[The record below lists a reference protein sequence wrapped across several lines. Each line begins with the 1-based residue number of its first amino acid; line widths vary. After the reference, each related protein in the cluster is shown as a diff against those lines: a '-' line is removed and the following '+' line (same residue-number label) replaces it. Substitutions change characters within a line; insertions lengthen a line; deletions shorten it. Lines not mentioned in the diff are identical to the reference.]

1 MSAPPWRT
9 AMRLRRAAARV
20 PSAGLSLQELA
31 ALQGSAAQ
39 GSLLLLLAAPCL
51 LPVPGVGTVLGL
63 GLLTLAAL
71 LWRGESAAL
80 SLPARVAGLNLPQ
93 RWAARVLQLLSRC
106 HGAAQGLLRERLPQ
120 LTPASHEPAPRWLAA
135 KVGLMALLIVL
146 PIPFGNVLPALALM
160 LAGLALAA
168 RDGLVLLLS
177 LLMAGLAT
185 AFGLAVS
192 VLGWIWG
199 SQALSWIWQQL
210 PGS

>member
-1 MSAPPWRT
+1 M
-9 AMRLRRAAARV
+9 
-20 PSAGLSLQELA
+20 
-31 ALQGSAAQ
+31 
-39 GSLLLLLAAPCL
+39 LLAAPCL

-93 RWAARVLQLLSRC
+93 LWAARVLQLLSRC

-120 LTPASHEPAPRWLAA
+120 LTPASHERAPRWLAA

-168 RDGLVLLLS
+168 RDGLVLLIS
-177 LLMAGLAT
+177 LLMAGLAS

-192 VLGWIWG
+192 VLGWVWG
-199 SQALSWIWQQL
+199 SQALSWVWQQL
-210 PGS
+210 PGSWPG